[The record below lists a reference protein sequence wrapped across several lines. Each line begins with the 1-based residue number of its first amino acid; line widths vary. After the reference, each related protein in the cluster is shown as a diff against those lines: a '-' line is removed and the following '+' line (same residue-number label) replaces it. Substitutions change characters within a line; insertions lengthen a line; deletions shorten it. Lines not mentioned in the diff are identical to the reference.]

1 MPNRRGLSRFMPA
14 LAASACCAALM
25 AALGGCG
32 SAPAEPALNAD
43 NAVQARCS
51 TTVVLGKVGALAKTS
66 TISLSKLIILGVSA
80 ATPPDTIRD
89 TSSVSGNAQ
98 VTVSRVFTLKPLRN
112 WTLTAKTLDAK
123 DSVVHQGSTSAF
135 YVKPAD
141 TAVVSLNLASRFAM
155 YQANFNSLPDS
166 ISSSTSGTG
175 KDAIKIKRV
184 VMKLD
189 GVIKGD
195 SSAASQ
201 FTGGQNVS
209 VFFDYVGIGTHAV
222 VLEAYGD
229 LNTFSGLLYTGTTTF
244 SVSAG
249 TDDTKAVT
257 LGWVGPTTGSGK
269 ISVTLGKVGK
279 VTLNGTLPGTLLLK
293 GAAL

>member
-1 MPNRRGLSRFMPA
+1 MPNRRGPSLIISG
-14 LAASACCAALM
+14 LAVCAAEAALM

-32 SAPAEPALNAD
+32 SAPAEPAVNAD
-43 NAVQARCS
+43 KVAQARCS
-51 TTVVLGKVGALAKTS
+51 TTVVLGKVGALAKTGN
-66 TISLSKLIILGVSA
+66 IALSKLVILGVSA
-80 ATPPDTIRD
+80 ATPPDTVRD

-112 WTLTAKTLDAK
+112 WILTAKSLDAK
-123 DSVVHQGSTSAF
+123 DSVVHQGSTASF

-189 GVIKGD
+189 GVIKAD
-195 SSAASQ
+195 SSAAAQ
-201 FTGGQNVS
+201 FAGGQSVS

-229 LNTFSGLLYTGTTTF
+229 LNTFSGLLYSGATTF

-257 LGWVGPTTGSGK
+257 LAWVGPTTGSGK

-293 GAAL
+293 GASL